1 MILWDSRS
9 LVPRPWNESI
19 VLIKWLTS
27 TWELP
32 LEDWQLIQSTCV
44 DPGMTRKRYAKTQF
58 YKA

>member
-32 LEDWQLIQSTCV
+32 LEDWQLIQSTCE
-44 DPGMTRKRYAKTQF
+44 DTGMMCKRYAKTQF
-58 YKA
+58 